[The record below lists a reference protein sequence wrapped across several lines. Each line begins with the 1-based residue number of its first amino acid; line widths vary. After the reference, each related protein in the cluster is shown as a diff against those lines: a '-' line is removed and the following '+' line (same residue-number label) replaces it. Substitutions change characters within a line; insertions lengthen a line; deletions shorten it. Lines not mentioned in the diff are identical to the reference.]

1 LDGERRA
8 TLKQVVLDGPDVEAT
23 GLSAWTLSELCRE
36 VEERWGVVPP
46 LAHGQADAPARL
58 VVAEGTAVAP
68 EGGCGSARGVCKR
81 GLQAALDDARAE
93 HTDKRLTLWFMDEAR
108 FGQKGRVC
116 HRWFTRGQ
124 RPPGLCDQRYS
135 WTHLF
140 AAVRPASGEGFALV
154 LPEVSAK
161 AMNEF
166 LAQFAATLAEDEH
179 AIMVLDRAGWHTAKR
194 LVIPSNV
201 TLVWLPPYSPQLNP
215 VERVWLY
222 LREKHWSH
230 RLLDT
235 ADAIVDALCRAWN
248 ALAAERL
255 RSLTSYPYL
264 DQVKI

>member
-1 LDGERRA
+1 
-8 TLKQVVLDGPDVEAT
+8 
-23 GLSAWTLSELCRE
+23 
-36 VEERWGVVPP
+36 
-46 LAHGQADAPARL
+46 
-58 VVAEGTAVAP
+58 
-68 EGGCGSARGVCKR
+68 
-81 GLQAALDDARAE
+81 
-93 HTDKRLTLWFMDEAR
+93 MDEAR

-116 HRWFTRGQ
+116 HRWFTRGE

-140 AAVRPASGEGFALV
+140 AAIRPAAGEAFALV
-154 LPEVSAK
+154 LPEVSVK

-166 LAQFAATLAEDEH
+166 LVRFAATLAEDEY
-179 AIMVLDRAGWHTAKR
+179 AVMVLDRAGWHTAKK

-201 TLVWLPPYSPQLNP
+201 ALVWLPPYSPEINP

-235 ADAIVDALCRAWN
+235 GDAIVDALCRAWN
-248 ALAAERL
+248 AFTPDRL

-264 DQVKI
+264 EQVKI

>member
-1 LDGERRA
+1 
-8 TLKQVVLDGPDVEAT
+8 VEH
-23 GLSAWTLSELCRE
+23 S
-36 VEERWGVVPP
+36 
-46 LAHGQADAPARL
+46 
-58 VVAEGTAVAP
+58 
-68 EGGCGSARGVCKR
+68 
-81 GLQAALDDARAE
+81 
-93 HTDKRLTLWFMDEAR
+93 DKRLTLWFMDEAR

-140 AAVRPASGEGFALV
+140 AAVRPATGEAFALV
-154 LPEVSAK
+154 LPEVSVK

-166 LAQFAATLAEDEH
+166 LVRFAATLAGDEH
-179 AIMVLDRAGWHTAKR
+179 AVMVLDRAGWHTAKK
-194 LVIPSNV
+194 LVIRSNV
-201 TLVWLPPYSPQLNP
+201 ALVWLPPYSPEINP

-235 ADAIVDALCRAWN
+235 GDAIVDALCRAWN
-248 ALAAERL
+248 ALTPERL

-264 DQVKI
+264 QQVKI